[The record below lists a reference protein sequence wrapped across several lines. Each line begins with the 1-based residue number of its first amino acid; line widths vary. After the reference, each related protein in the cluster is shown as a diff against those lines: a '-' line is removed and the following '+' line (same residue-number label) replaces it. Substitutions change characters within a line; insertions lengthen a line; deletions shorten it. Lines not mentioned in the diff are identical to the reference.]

1 MRYQSDLTWKK
12 LQNEKK
18 TTILCKSSD
27 VKEKSA
33 LLITSSVYVEKKY
46 ALACRF
52 SKVEIEH
59 EIVFIIK

>member
-1 MRYQSDLTWKK
+1 MEETSKWKK
-12 LQNEKK
+12 I
-18 TTILCKSSD
+18 TILCKTSD
-27 VKEKSA
+27 VKGKSA